1 MQDQSTPACRVP
13 DFWLKHRNELR
24 NFIFKRV
31 KNTEFTDD
39 ILQEVLVK
47 VYNYCQSKSGIRNI
61 RSWLFQIARNSI
73 IDHYRSNKKFSDQE
87 LPEMAEENENE
98 AYKDALDFIQ
108 PILSFLPETYATPL
122 RMADIE
128 GLKQAEIAKKLDLSL
143 SATKSRI
150 QRARELLRDEFITCC
165 HLETDAGGNLISFA
179 IKDSCE
185 PLQNLKNKI
194 SQ

>member
-1 MQDQSTPACRVP
+1 MKDQSISGCNVP
-13 DFWLKHRNELR
+13 VFWLEHRNELR

-47 VYNYCQSKSGIRNI
+47 VYNFCQSKSGIRNL

-73 IDHYRSNKKFSDQE
+73 VDHYRSNKKFTDQE

-108 PILSFLPETYATPL
+108 PILGFLPEAYATPL
-122 RMADIE
+122 KLADID
-128 GLKQAEIAKKLDLSL
+128 GLKQSEIAEKLNLSL

-150 QRARELLRDEFITCC
+150 QRARELLREEFITCC
-165 HLETDAGGNLISFA
+165 HLETDAGGNLISFVV
-179 IKDSCE
+179 KDSCK
-185 PLQNLKNKI
+185 PLQKLKNKI
-194 SQ
+194 SE